1 MILLGQAAST
11 LHWVPEGPGY
21 SVLLVLHVAVAVV
34 GFGTVAATGVQAARA
49 RRGPGQPGA
58 DGLRRYFRPGVN
70 WAGRTLY
77 LVPVLGF
84 GLLADSSGAFD
95 LGDAWVVAGLA
106 VWVVA
111 AVLAEVLVWPG
122 ERRLQTL
129 VTERWDDP
137 GARQALE
144 EQCRRIAVTSAVLAG
159 LFVAA
164 VVVMVAKP

>member
-1 MILLGQAAST
+1 MTLLGQAAST
-11 LHWVPEGPGY
+11 LHRVPEGPGY
-21 SVLLVLHVAVAVV
+21 SLLLVLHVAFAVV
-34 GFGTVAATGVQAARA
+34 GFGILATTGVQALRA
-49 RRGPGQPGA
+49 RRGPGQAGA

-95 LGDAWVVAGLA
+95 AADAWVIAGLA
-106 VWVVA
+106 LWVTS
-111 AVLAEVLVWPG
+111 AVLAELLVWPG
-122 ERRLQTL
+122 ERRLQRI
-129 VTERWDDP
+129 VSERWADP

-144 EQCRRIAVTSAVLAG
+144 QQCTRVAVTSAVLTG

-164 VVVMVAKP
+164 VAVMVAKP